1 MTLEADYDPL
11 EALSILAPNSIDL
24 RHIPGGFTRLTQHD
38 IAAKLA
44 KCHPASSCL
53 GRVKMAGQWELLPD
67 LERWV
72 MIRCPILVP
81 KEMLRPLSRQAIL
94 EVLDP
99 KNCRTCKGRGWM
111 PIEAKIVPCEAC
123 DGGKYRYSEESR
135 AKACGVSRRQWRQVW
150 GSYFIHVLTTAW
162 SLETGLREDFA

>member
-1 MTLEADYDPL
+1 MELEEHDPL
-11 EALSILAPNSIDL
+11 EILSILAPNCIDL

-38 IAAKLA
+38 IAAKLS
-44 KCHPASSCL
+44 KCSPAASCL
-53 GRVKMAGQWELLPD
+53 GRVKIAGQWDLLPD
-67 LERWV
+67 LERFV
-72 MIRCPILVP
+72 VIHSPQIDIPTNMLVTMA
-81 KEMLRPLSRQAIL
+81 KQAVL

-135 AKACGVSRRQWRQVW
+135 ARNCGVSRRQWRQVW
-150 GSYFIHVLTTAW
+150 EPLFIHVLTTAW
-162 SLETGLREDFA
+162 GFETELRNNFA

>member
-1 MTLEADYDPL
+1 MEDYDPL
-11 EALSILAPNSIDL
+11 EVLSILAPNCIDL

-44 KCHPASSCL
+44 KCPPEASCL
-53 GRVKMAGQWELLPD
+53 GRVKIGGQWDLLSD
-67 LERWV
+67 LEAWV
-72 MIRCPILVP
+72 RLKCPPVDIP
-81 KEMLRPLSRQAIL
+81 KGMLDIMAKQAVL

-111 PIEAKIVPCEAC
+111 PIEAKIMPCEAC

-135 AKACGVSRRQWRQVW
+135 ARNCGISRRQWRQVW
-150 GSYFIHVLTTAW
+150 EPLFIHVLTTAW
-162 SLETGLREDFA
+162 SFETDLRNNFS